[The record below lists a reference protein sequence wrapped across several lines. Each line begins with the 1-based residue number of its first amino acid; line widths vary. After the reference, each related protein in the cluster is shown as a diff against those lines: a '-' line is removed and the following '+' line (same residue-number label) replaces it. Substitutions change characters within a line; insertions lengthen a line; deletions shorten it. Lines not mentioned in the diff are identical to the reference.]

1 MDLKRKYRY
10 RHRLM
15 TIVRG
20 LVFGGAIEFQQGV
33 DLDFPDFIAA
43 EFVFDGSDGVLS
55 TATLP
60 LPDGLSGGS
69 FLLDICGSEVPHGV

>member
-10 RHRLM
+10 RHRLV

-33 DLDFPDFIAA
+33 DLDFPDFMAA
-43 EFVFDGSDGVLS
+43 EFAFDGSHGVLS
-55 TATLP
+55 TDSLYMGDFDWR
-60 LPDGLSGGS
+60 LKCV
-69 FLLDICGSEVPHGV
+69 LDR